1 MEIKRTQLQPKG
13 MSQDLSISKFN
24 PEFSYENRN
33 IRITSRED
41 SSLLSI
47 TNERGN
53 KKYTNFTLIELDP
66 RANNV
71 VSVKYTLTPSRD
83 PLGIELKMT
92 LSSQETVKSTLTFNF
107 AVKGHDDKNQELWT
121 YNNIATLAVGQNTV
135 EIAYSITKIA
145 SDAKLTSLILSE
157 DSKEDEYYFTT

>member
-53 KKYTNFTLIELDP
+53 K
-66 RANNV
+66 
-71 VSVKYTLTPSRD
+71 
-83 PLGIELKMT
+83 
-92 LSSQETVKSTLTFNF
+92 
-107 AVKGHDDKNQELWT
+107 
-121 YNNIATLAVGQNTV
+121 NTQ
-135 EIAYSITKIA
+135 
-145 SDAKLTSLILSE
+145 ILLL
-157 DSKEDEYYFTT
+157 